1 MYSQLQVLI
10 KQMGSIMIVSNREVQ
25 SVFGAANLG
34 YKDMLFLDVTGRT
47 DWSSTLSFTDSKSFF
62 YPSVGLTGVIT
73 EMFEMPEAVSFAKIR
88 VSYAEVGR
96 DLPAFASNS
105 KRRFNPVTGF
115 LEVRRYGSKP
125 GETLEPE
132 NQKSYE
138 IGTEWRFL
146 GNRLGLDLTYYS
158 SYYRKSNILYSMQDR
173 KICGF
178 DSIYCKCG

>member
-1 MYSQLQVLI
+1 M
-10 KQMGSIMIVSNREVQ
+10 
-25 SVFGAANLG
+25 
-34 YKDMLFLDVTGRT
+34 
-47 DWSSTLSFTDSKSFF
+47 
-62 YPSVGLTGVIT
+62 
-73 EMFEMPEAVSFAKIR
+73 SFAKVR
-88 VSYAEVGR
+88 ASYAEVGR

-158 SYYRKSNILYSMQDR
+158 SSTENQIFYIRCRTGKSW
-173 KICGF
+173 F
-178 DSIYCKCG
+178 